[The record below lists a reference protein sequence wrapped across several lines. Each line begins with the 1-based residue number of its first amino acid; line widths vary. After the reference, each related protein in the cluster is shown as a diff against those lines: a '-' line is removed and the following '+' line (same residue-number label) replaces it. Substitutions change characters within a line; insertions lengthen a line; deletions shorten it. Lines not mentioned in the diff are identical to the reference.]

1 MNHLVSDEDMTE
13 MHDLIAKIE
22 RNSFTLQQDVRNLNN
37 LIHVVKGDGVR
48 FVEFRRG
55 DSYER

>member
-1 MNHLVSDEDMTE
+1 MNHIVSDEDMTE

-48 FVEFRRG
+48 FVEFRREG
-55 DSYER
+55 QL

>member
-1 MNHLVSDEDMTE
+1 MNHIVSDEDMTE

-48 FVEFRRG
+48 FIEFRREG
-55 DSYER
+55 QL

>member
-1 MNHLVSDEDMTE
+1 MNHIISDEDMTE

-37 LIHVVKGDGVR
+37 LIHVVKGDGIR
-48 FVEFRRG
+48 FVEFRREG
-55 DSYER
+55 QL